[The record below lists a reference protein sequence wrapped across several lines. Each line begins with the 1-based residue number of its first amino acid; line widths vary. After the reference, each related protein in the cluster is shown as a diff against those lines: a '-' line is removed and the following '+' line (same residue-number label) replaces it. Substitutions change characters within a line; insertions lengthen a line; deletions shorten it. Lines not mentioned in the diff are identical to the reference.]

1 MTARKFF
8 AVAAVAGGLVLGA
21 CGSDSYDRDELISG
35 LVEDG
40 TMTEAQAICV
50 ADGLEDSFSTDQL
63 DNIEAND
70 ELSEEEQAVFV
81 EITTD
86 CILGG

>member
-21 CGSDSYDRDELISG
+21 CGGEYNRDDFVSDLTESG
-35 LVEDG
+35 DI
-40 TMTEAQAICV
+40 TEAQANCV
-50 ADGLEDSFSTDQL
+50 ADGVEENFSIDRLEGNGDLTD
-63 DNIEAND
+63 
-70 ELSEEEQAVFV
+70 EERSLVID
-81 EITTD
+81 ITTD